1 MALSIICGLV
11 TYEFASPVYWGGRHG
26 HLLNDR
32 LITLT
37 GIWGALGISII
48 MGGLVIILYL
58 TELKRIYGVASQGI
72 RTYNERQ
79 AQRRAE
85 RERIRE
91 AEEAERLAREAA
103 EEAERKA
110 AEAAEAQR
118 RAAVEAETQRQAA
131 MQPAM
136 TENAVESHAE
146 NHTPD
151 RSGNSS
157 SYEIGRAS
165 CRERV

>member
-1 MALSIICGLV
+1 
-11 TYEFASPVYWGGRHG
+11 
-26 HLLNDR
+26 
-32 LITLT
+32 
-37 GIWGALGISII
+37 

-110 AEAAEAQR
+110 AEAAEAQHVQPLKPKHSGR
-118 RAAVEAETQRQAA
+118 QPYSRQRQW
-131 MQPAM
+131 QWRC
-136 TENAVESHAE
+136 S
-146 NHTPD
+146 
-151 RSGNSS
+151 RL
-157 SYEIGRAS
+157 
-165 CRERV
+165 

>member
-1 MALSIICGLV
+1 MRCLLTAVALSIVCGPV

-37 GIWGALGISII
+37 GIRGALGISII

-72 RTYNERQ
+72 RTYNERR

-110 AEAAEAQR
+110 A
-118 RAAVEAETQRQAA
+118 
-131 MQPAM
+131 
-136 TENAVESHAE
+136 
-146 NHTPD
+146 
-151 RSGNSS
+151 GSS
-157 SYEIGRAS
+157 RGSAPCSR
-165 CRERV
+165 